1 MLERIYKKEI
11 NVELK
16 KVYEYIVYILY
27 CRYILSGRF
36 WTCENGQATTGFS
49 SYPHPT
55 ARHHWVSLI

>member
-36 WTCENGQATTGFS
+36 
-49 SYPHPT
+49 
-55 ARHHWVSLI
+55 